1 MSWFKRFIKNIHFKP
16 STIEERLY
24 YLENQIDLESDDRML
39 KNKEIDKL
47 QPDYQM

>member
-16 STIEERLY
+16 STIEERLI
-24 YLENQIDLESDDRML
+24 YLESQIGLDNDKRIL
-39 KNKEIDKL
+39 KNLEIDKI